1 MRPLSIL
8 FWSALLLPPAVA
20 GLIAW
25 RMHDAMLDEAR
36 ERVHDSA
43 LILREHATRVL
54 EAQESVMDLIDARI
68 AGLDWDTIERSPDV
82 HALLRSVVRKTPHV
96 DGLWLV
102 RPEGRTVNSADIFPM
117 PRSIVTEREYF
128 QVLKKHDVVHLG
140 RMMRGLLKGNLNF
153 NLSRRRTSQDGGF
166 DGLILVTISLDYFER
181 FWTRVIGEEP
191 EIVTLLRDDGEYLAR
206 SPMVDPLP
214 RRIRADSPFFTLT
227 AARDSG
233 VYENTSVTDGA
244 RRIFGF
250 AKLDGFPA
258 HIVVGLS
265 YDAVMGAWLRQTLGV
280 STAALAATIA
290 LASMVHLARR
300 RELRLSEEIAHRLR
314 IESTLVAKEEH
325 LAALERAEAA
335 RRESEDRFRSL
346 FETLTQGVVIHDAA
360 GRIVSAN
367 RAAEEILGVPAERM
381 IGRTSTSP
389 QWELCDSDGRPLS
402 ADDSPNELAMRS
414 GALVRGLY
422 VRIRN
427 AETGDHRWLVVDAIP
442 RFRAG
447 EPRPSGVF
455 ALFSDVTERR
465 RSEEAQRLL
474 VREVDHRAKNALAVV
489 QAVVRLSHGDTPE
502 QFAEAVEGRVSALAR
517 AHTLLARNRWEGAD
531 LRTLVEDELAAFL
544 GIPSRITIAGP
555 PVVVAAD
562 AAQPVG
568 MVLHELSTN
577 TAKYGALS
585 VPDGRLRVSWA
596 LEGGTGALTLRW
608 EEFGGPPVSAPSRS
622 GFGSRLIRTSVE
634 SQLDGTVDYDW
645 AADGLRVTVII
656 PPLHITSG
664 RAAPRAS
671 TAAEP
676 SIPADAL
683 RHRRILVV
691 EDNTPIALEMVKT
704 LGDLGCVVIGPAGTV
719 ESAARLAA
727 VETVDAAVLDV
738 DLHGRSVLPVAELL
752 EARGVPIVFCT
763 GFGEIQGTDARWA
776 AARIL
781 KKPVSPKT
789 LAATLAGIAA

>member
-8 FWSALLLPPAVA
+8 FWSALLLPPTVA

-25 RMHDAMLDEAR
+25 RTHDAMLAEAR
-36 ERVHDSA
+36 ERVHHTA

-54 EAQESVMDLIDARI
+54 EAQESVIDAIDARI
-68 AGLDWDTIERSPDV
+68 ADLDWDTIERSPDV
-82 HALLRSVVRKTPHV
+82 HALLRSVAQRTPHV

-128 QVLKKHDVVHLG
+128 QVLKRQDVVHVG

-153 NLSRRRTSQDGGF
+153 NLSRRRTSQNGTF
-166 DGLILVTISLDYFER
+166 DGLILVTISLDYFES
-181 FWTRVIGEEP
+181 FWARVIGNEP
-191 EIVTLLRDDGEYLAR
+191 EIVTLLREDGEYLAR

-214 RRIRADSPFFTLT
+214 PRIRQDSPFFALSATS
-227 AARDSG
+227 DSG
-233 VYENTSVTDGA
+233 VYENASLTDGA
-244 RRIFGF
+244 DRIFGF

-258 HIVVGLS
+258 HILVGTPR
-265 YDAVMGAWLRQTLGV
+265 DAVASGWLRQTAGLFA
-280 STAALAATIA
+280 AALAAMLA
-290 LASMVHLARR
+290 LGSLVRLAQR
-300 RELRLSEEIAHRLR
+300 REHRLSEEIAHRLR
-314 IESTLVAKEEH
+314 VESTLVAKEEH
-325 LAALERAEAA
+325 VAALEQAEAA
-335 RRESEDRFRSL
+335 RRESEGRFRSL
-346 FETLTQGVVIHDAA
+346 FETLTQGVVIHDAD

-381 IGRTSTSP
+381 IGRSSTSP
-389 QWELCDSDGRPLS
+389 HWELCDGDGRPLS
-402 ADDSPNELAMRS
+402 ADDSPIELAMRS
-414 GALVRGLY
+414 GALVRGLT

-442 RFRAG
+442 RFRTG

-465 RSEEAQRLL
+465 RGEEAQRLL

-489 QAVVRLSHGDTPE
+489 QAVVRLSRGDTPE
-502 QFAEAVEGRVSALAR
+502 QFAQAVEGRVGALAR
-517 AHTLLARNRWEGAD
+517 AHTLLARSRWEGAD

-544 GIPSRITIAGP
+544 GIPSRIAIAGP
-555 PVVVAAD
+555 PVVLAAD

-585 VPDGRLRVSWA
+585 VPDGRLRVSWT

-608 EEFGGPPVSAPSRS
+608 EESGGPPVIPPSRS
-622 GFGSRLIRTSVE
+622 GFGTRLIRTSVE

-645 AADGLRVTVII
+645 AAGGLRVTVIV
-656 PPLHITSG
+656 PPVHMTSG
-664 RAAPRAS
+664 RAAARAS

-676 SIPADAL
+676 SVSTDRL

-704 LGDLGCVVIGPAGTV
+704 LGDLGCVVVGPAGTV
-719 ESAARLAA
+719 ESAAKLAA
-727 VETVDAAVLDV
+727 LETVDAAVLDV